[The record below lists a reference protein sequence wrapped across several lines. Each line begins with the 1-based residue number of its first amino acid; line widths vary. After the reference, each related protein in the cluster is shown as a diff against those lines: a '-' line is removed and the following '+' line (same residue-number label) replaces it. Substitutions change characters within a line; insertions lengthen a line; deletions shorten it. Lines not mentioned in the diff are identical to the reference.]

1 MRKSMNDKLKKNLI
15 MKTNRREFLKISL
28 GAGIG
33 AALGGKLA
41 QAQTRQV
48 SLQELDAAAQT
59 PVLKT
64 ELFKDPVIIEAVDL
78 LKNGEEWFVR
88 VRSKDG
94 AVGIAV
100 SNNERIEVFHPIFT
114 KIVAPYFVG
123 KDARQLE
130 ALVDGVYVYD
140 SNYKLQGLAFWVCVA
155 SVEFAILDLLGQ
167 IAGKPVGELLGSV
180 TRKDVKVYRANND
193 RGLSAEESVRRTKKR
208 VEEIGAKALKFKVG
222 GRLGFADS
230 PPGRT
235 ETLIPLMRKTFGDK
249 MIIMADANGSYNVAE
264 AVRVGRLLE
273 EHKIAFYEEP
283 CPFDHLEETKRVA
296 DALTIPIAGG
306 EQESSLWRFRWM
318 IHNNAVQIVQP
329 DLFYF
334 GGFIRSVRV
343 ANMAAVA
350 GMECTPHM
358 SGSSVGYLYVIHFAS
373 FVPNAG
379 EFMEYKG
386 KSEKMPIHCDT
397 STLLCRD
404 GAVRVPT
411 GPGFGIAIAPDFVSQ
426 AEVVE

>member
-1 MRKSMNDKLKKNLI
+1 
-15 MKTNRREFLKISL
+15 MKTNRREFLKTSL

-33 AALGGKLA
+33 AALGGKLVH
-41 QAQTRQV
+41 AQTRKV
-48 SLQELDAAAQT
+48 SLEELDTAAKKS
-59 PVLKT
+59 VLKA
-64 ELFKDPVIIEAVDL
+64 ELFKDPITITAIDL

-94 AVGIAV
+94 AIGMAV
-100 SNNERIEVFHPIFT
+100 SNNERIEVFHPILN
-114 KIVAPYFVG
+114 KIVAPYFIG

-140 SNYKLQGLAFWVCVA
+140 SNYKLQGLPFWVCVA

-167 IAGKPVGELLGSV
+167 IAGKPVGDLLGSF
-180 TRKDVKVYRANND
+180 TRKEVKVYRANND

-222 GRLGFADS
+222 GRLGFTDS
-230 PPGRT
+230 PPDRT
-235 ETLIPLMRKTFGDK
+235 EKLIPLMRKTFGDD
-249 MIIMADANGSYNVAE
+249 MVLMADANGSYHVAE
-264 AVRVGRLLE
+264 AVRVGRMLE
-273 EHKIAFYEEP
+273 EYKIIFYEEP
-283 CPFDHLEETKRVA
+283 CAFDALEETKQVA
-296 DALTIPIAGG
+296 DTLTIPIAGG

-343 ANMAAVA
+343 ANMAAAA
-350 GMECTPHM
+350 GMECTPHI

-386 KSEKMPIHCDT
+386 KSEKMPIHCET
-397 STLLCRD
+397 STLICKD
-404 GAVRVPT
+404 GIVRVPT
-411 GPGFGIAIAPDFVSQ
+411 GPGFGIAIDPDFVNQ
-426 AEVVE
+426 ATVVAG

>member
-1 MRKSMNDKLKKNLI
+1 
-15 MKTNRREFLKISL
+15 MKTNRREFLVTTL
-28 GAGIG
+28 G
-33 AALGGKLA
+33 AALGATLQA
-41 QAQTRQV
+41 APVRAQTRTIA
-48 SLQELDAAAQT
+48 LEELDAAAKK
-59 PVLKT
+59 PVLRA
-64 ELFKDPVIIEAVDL
+64 ELFKDPIIIAAIDL

-94 AVGIAV
+94 AVGMAV
-100 SNNERIEVFHPIFT
+100 SNNERMDAFYPILT
-114 KIVAPYFVG
+114 KIVAPYFIG

-130 ALVDGVYVYD
+130 TLIDGVYVHD
-140 SNYKLQGLAFWVCVA
+140 SNYKLQGLAFWMCVA
-155 SVEFAILDLLGQ
+155 SVEFAILDLLGHL
-167 IAGKPVGELLGSV
+167 AGKPVGDLLGSV
-180 TRKDVKVYRANND
+180 TRNEIKVYRANND

-222 GRLGFADS
+222 GRLGFTDS

-235 ETLIPLMRKTFGDK
+235 EKLIPLMRKTFGDE
-249 MIIMADANGSYNVAE
+249 MVIMADANGSYNVAE
-264 AVRVGRLLE
+264 AVRVGRMLE
-273 EHKIAFYEEP
+273 EHKITFYEEP
-283 CPFDHLEETKRVA
+283 CAFDELEETKQVA
-296 DALTIPIAGG
+296 DTLTIPIAGG

-318 IHNNAVQIVQP
+318 IHNHAVQIVQP

-343 ANMAAVA
+343 ARMAAAA
-350 GMECTPHM
+350 GLECTPHM

-397 STLLCRD
+397 STLICKD
-404 GAVRVPT
+404 GIVRVPT
-411 GPGFGIAIAPDFVSQ
+411 CPGFGITIDPDFVNQ
-426 AEVVE
+426 AAVITG